1 VPASDGECDVMI
13 HAKLI
18 IADDRFLRVGSSN
31 ISNRS
36 VGLDTECDLAIEAR
50 SDADERSI
58 ARLRDRLLGEHL
70 GLGPQ
75 QVAEAV
81 AASGSIVQAVD
92 QLNHNPRGLRP
103 FDALATPGPTRPV
116 VGTWLLDPRKP
127 FEPLWFL
134 RGKRGR
140 VQRRY
145 RASARRDLGL

>member
-1 VPASDGECDVMI
+1 VPVSDGECDVMI

-18 IADDRFLRVGSSN
+18 IVDDGFLRIGSSN

-36 VGLDTECDLAIEAR
+36 VGLDTECDLAIEAQ
-50 SDADERSI
+50 SEADERSI
-58 ARLRDRLLGEHL
+58 AGLRDRLLGEHL
-70 GLGPQ
+70 GVSPQ

-92 QLNHNPRGLRP
+92 RLNNNARGLRP
-103 FDALATPGPTRPV
+103 FAALATPGPTRPV

-145 RASARRDLGL
+145 KASARRDLGL